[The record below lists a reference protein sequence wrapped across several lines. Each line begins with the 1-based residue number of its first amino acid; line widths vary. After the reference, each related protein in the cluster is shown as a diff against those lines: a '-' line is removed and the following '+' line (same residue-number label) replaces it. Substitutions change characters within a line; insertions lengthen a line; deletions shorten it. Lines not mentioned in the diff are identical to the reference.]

1 MGIDHESAGWSQAV
15 DELSL
20 SHHDVLKKMEMIRPC
35 GKPNLVGGLEH
46 GFYDF
51 SIYWECHHS
60 NWRTHIFQRGR
71 YTVYH
76 QPAIISIVSLPFGD
90 GLQKL

>member
-51 SIYWECHHS
+51 SIYWEMS
-60 NWRTHIFQRGR
+60 SFQLTNPYFSEG
-71 YTVYH
+71 
-76 QPAIISIVSLPFGD
+76 
-90 GLQKL
+90 